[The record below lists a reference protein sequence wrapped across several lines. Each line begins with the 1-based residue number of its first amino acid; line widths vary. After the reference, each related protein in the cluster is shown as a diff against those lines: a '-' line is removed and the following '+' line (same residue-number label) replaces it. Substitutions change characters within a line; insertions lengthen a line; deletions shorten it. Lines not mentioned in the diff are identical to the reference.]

1 MGEKEEE
8 EAREGVNYVGM
19 GIKQTRKQG
28 ARRKG

>member
-1 MGEKEEE
+1 MREE

-28 ARRKG
+28 TRRKG